1 MPLTIQNQAA
11 GLLAS
16 YTPQELF
23 AAMLA
28 EQQTSLQSQSMAQ
41 FPNSLPAD
49 AANTLST
56 DWLLA
61 FAAYCDGAEQSPD
74 YASAAA
80 LVRATIS
87 DIAANGVAAGR
98 LASLLRNLGLLY
110 RRVMIATPH
119 LRNQ

>member
-1 MPLTIQNQAA
+1 MPFTIQTAAA
-11 GLLAS
+11 GLLAD

-28 EQQTSLQSQSMAQ
+28 QQQTALQSQSMAQ
-41 FPNSLPAD
+41 FPNSLPTT

-61 FAAYCDGAEQSPD
+61 FATYCDGTEQSSD

-80 LVRATIS
+80 LVRGTIS
-87 DIAANGVAAGR
+87 DIATNGVAAGR

>member
-1 MPLTIQNQAA
+1 MPLTIENQAA
-11 GLLAS
+11 GLLAN

-28 EQQTSLQSQSMAQ
+28 QQQISLQSQSMAQ
-41 FPNSLPAD
+41 FPNSLPTD
-49 AANTLST
+49 AANTLSS

-61 FAAYCDGAEQSPD
+61 FAAFCDGAEQSSD

-80 LVRATIS
+80 LVRTTIS

-119 LRNQ
+119 LRTQ